1 MNSGVAAPLLRHLLT
16 NNNQTLS
23 DGSQRKLVRTGD
35 GIYHLIYESL
45 SAIWYTH
52 SLTTDFNGTWSDE
65 MGVELGENPSVANY
79 GNTLKIV
86 CEKANPD
93 FSAAGKIEVITISDY
108 NNYNTWDFEEV
119 ADYSTSYYGSAKP
132 VITYNNTFTFI
143 VYRKNPSTGLYRLG
157 KVSSG
162 SWEEDVITG
171 TNANCF
177 NPSVTCMA
185 SSVFL
190 AYENF
195 YNIYYNSAGYAGWRF
210 NETPK
215 RSHQVAVIM

>member
-1 MNSGVAAPLLRHLLT
+1 VNSGVAAPLLRHLLT